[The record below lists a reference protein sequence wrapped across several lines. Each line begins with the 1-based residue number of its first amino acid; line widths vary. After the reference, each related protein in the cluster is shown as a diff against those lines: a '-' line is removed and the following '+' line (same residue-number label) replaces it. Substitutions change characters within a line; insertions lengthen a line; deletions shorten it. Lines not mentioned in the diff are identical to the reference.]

1 VILTALRDDN
11 GILKGFSKI
20 TRDITERKE
29 AEEQIKQLN
38 RELEQRVLERTA
50 QLEAANKEL
59 EAFAY
64 SVSHDLRS
72 PLRSI
77 DGFSLAL
84 LEDCTDKLNVQEKD
98 YLMRIRNATQRMA
111 RLIDDLLKLSRV
123 TRSEMTREIVNLSS
137 LVQTTA
143 DNIRKLDPERTA
155 DFIIAGGLKVY
166 GDAHLL
172 TIAIE
177 NLLANAWKFTKKSSR
192 TVIEFGVVQRNTETA
207 YFIRDNGAGID
218 MAFAS
223 KLFNPFQRLHR
234 ESEFPGTGIGLATVK
249 RIINRHGGRVWIEGE
264 ENKGTTVY
272 FTL

>member
-1 VILTALRDDN
+1 
-11 GILKGFSKI
+11 
-20 TRDITERKE
+20 
-29 AEEQIKQLN
+29 
-38 RELEQRVLERTA
+38 VLVRTA
-50 QLEAANKEL
+50 QLEVANKEL

-84 LEDCTDKLNVQEKD
+84 FEDCIDKLDDQEKD

-123 TRSEMTREIVNLSS
+123 TRGEMTHDVVSLSVIVR
-137 LVQTTA
+137 TIA
-143 DNIRKLDPERTA
+143 DSIRKQDPERAA
-155 DFIIAGGLKVY
+155 DFIIADDLKVS
-166 GDAHLL
+166 GDTHLL
-172 TIAIE
+172 TIALE
-177 NLLANAWKFTKKSSR
+177 NLLTNAWKFTKKSPR
-192 TVIEFGVVQRNTETA
+192 TVIEFGVARVNAQTA
-207 YFIRDNGAGID
+207 YFVRDNGIGFN
-218 MAFAS
+218 MTFAS
-223 KLFNPFQRLHR
+223 KLFTPFQRLHR